1 MNAMQLPLS
10 IQLDDSA
17 TYANFIVSDNAALL
31 YALTESSD
39 MSLYFW
45 GAAASGKTHLLQA
58 LCHAASLN
66 KQTAVYLPLAGDEK
80 LDPVMLEGMEQLDLV
95 CIDDVH
101 AIAGQLR
108 WEEALFDLYNR
119 IREQHKRIRISA
131 NGSPNAIKFCLPD
144 LVSRLTWGPV
154 FQLHGLDDTQKLA
167 ALQLRAKQ
175 RGFDLPEE
183 VARYL
188 LKHYPRDMHS
198 LFTLLN
204 RLDLASLQ
212 AQRRLTIP
220 FVKAWID

>member
-1 MNAMQLPLS
+1 MTAMQLPLG

-17 TYANFIVSDNAALL
+17 TFANFIIAGNAALL
-31 YALTESSD
+31 HALTQQTE

-45 GAAASGKTHLLQA
+45 GGAASGKTHLLQA
-58 LCHAASLN
+58 LCHTATQAKL
-66 KQTAVYLPLAGDEK
+66 TAVYLPLAGDEK
-80 LDPVMLEGMEQLDLV
+80 LEPAMLEGLEQLDLV

-101 AIAGQLR
+101 AIAGQLP

-119 IREQHKRIRISA
+119 IRDQHKLIRLSA
-131 NGSPNAIKFCLPD
+131 SGSPNAIAFRLPD

-154 FQLHGLDDTQKLA
+154 FQLHGLDDTQKLT

-198 LFTLLN
+198 LFDLLN
-204 RLDLASLQ
+204 RLDAASLQ

-220 FVKAWID
+220 FVKAWIG

>member
-1 MNAMQLPLS
+1 MKAKQLPLG

-17 TYANFIVSDNAALL
+17 TYANFVAADNAALL
-31 YALTESSD
+31 HALTHQGE
-39 MSLYFW
+39 MSVYFW
-45 GAAASGKTHLLQA
+45 GGAASGKTHLLQA
-58 LCHAASLN
+58 MCNAASQAG
-66 KQTAVYLPLAGDEK
+66 QTAAYLPLAGDEQ
-80 LDPVMLEGMEQLDLV
+80 LAPAMLEGMEQLDLV

-101 AIAGQLR
+101 AIAGQLP

-131 NGSPNAIKFCLPD
+131 SGSPKSIIFRLPD
-144 LVSRLTWGPV
+144 LVSRLAWGPV
-154 FQLHGLDDTQKLA
+154 FQLHGLDDAQKLT

-198 LFTLLN
+198 LFDLLN
-204 RLDLASLQ
+204 RLDAASLQ

-220 FVKAWID
+220 FVKDWID